1 MKKNISLYILL
12 RDIFYYI
19 FLGIIYF
26 ILKEEKVSFLPLFLF
41 LGFSLLDSIYSIIYF
56 KSIGVFFFLKEIL
69 IFSFFC
75 VITGGPESPFV
86 PFFFVVVVITS
97 FNLSFGKTFSLTT
110 IISILLTF
118 VIFGKGN
125 FYPESI
131 SIVNIQPKSKLDLI
145 LNVVIYIFLFYLVSA
160 ISTFVSE
167 KLRKEIKR
175 IKIKTDDIL
184 NSMKI
189 GIITTDNDYNI
200 LTVNKWAKEN
210 FYLKQGVSL
219 FDEKIPR
226 EIKEVIK
233 DLNEQGKEKEFN
245 LNGRIYSIIFFS
257 IEEGKGKVFI
267 ISDITEKK
275 ELTNRIIL
283 YDRMATIGKFAADIA
298 HEIRNPFMSIR
309 NAILLL
315 QNKKRLKRKEKEK
328 LWNYILI
335 ESDRIEKLIK
345 DFLTYSKDTKLDI
358 KEVNLKKLFKDILDS
373 IKFHPSFKKNV
384 KINLECEDIKLN
396 IDPEKMKS
404 VILNLIDNSLKA
416 VGENGKII
424 IRGYR
429 NENVIIEVED
439 NGSGI
444 PDELKDKIFQPF
456 FTTRKEGAGFGLAIV
471 KKIVELHNGKVS
483 FSSKKGKTIFRI
495 EL

>member
-1 MKKNISLYILL
+1 
-12 RDIFYYI
+12 
-19 FLGIIYF
+19 
-26 ILKEEKVSFLPLFLF
+26 
-41 LGFSLLDSIYSIIYF
+41 
-56 KSIGVFFFLKEIL
+56 
-69 IFSFFC
+69 
-75 VITGGPESPFV
+75 
-86 PFFFVVVVITS
+86 
-97 FNLSFGKTFSLTT
+97 
-110 IISILLTF
+110 
-118 VIFGKGN
+118 
-125 FYPESI
+125 
-131 SIVNIQPKSKLDLI
+131 
-145 LNVVIYIFLFYLVSA
+145 
-160 ISTFVSE
+160 
-167 KLRKEIKR
+167 
-175 IKIKTDDIL
+175 
-184 NSMKI
+184 
-189 GIITTDNDYNI
+189 
-200 LTVNKWAKEN
+200 
-210 FYLKQGVSL
+210 
-219 FDEKIPR
+219 
-226 EIKEVIK
+226 
-233 DLNEQGKEKEFN
+233 
-245 LNGRIYSIIFFS
+245 
-257 IEEGKGKVFI
+257 
-267 ISDITEKK
+267 
-275 ELTNRIIL
+275 
-283 YDRMATIGKFAADIA
+283 MATIGKFAADIA